1 MALLLWSRFAAA
13 SDTLCN
19 DWASICEQLEVAAHL
34 EFAEGYSRYGTY
46 NTADLEHISTAD
58 KKRSLVLP
66 FSLSVFSLPLCVCVC
81 VFPCTV

>member
-19 DWASICEQLEVAAHL
+19 DWTSVCEQPEVAVYL
-34 EFAEGYSRYGTY
+34 ESVKGYSRYGTY
-46 NTADLEHISTAD
+46 STAD

-66 FSLSVFSLPLCVCVC
+66 FSLSIFI
-81 VFPCTV
+81 FFFCTV